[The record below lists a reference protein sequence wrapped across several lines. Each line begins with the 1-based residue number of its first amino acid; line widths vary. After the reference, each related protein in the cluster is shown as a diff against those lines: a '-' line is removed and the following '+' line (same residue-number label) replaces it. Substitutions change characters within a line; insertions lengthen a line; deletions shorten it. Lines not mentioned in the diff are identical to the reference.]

1 MLVTRRSI
9 FSGITRSIELPITDE
24 QYSNWQKGRLIQLA
38 MPNLTEDQREF
49 ILSGATAEEWE
60 ALNDPTDV

>member
-24 QYSNWQKGRLIQLA
+24 QYSNWQKGQLIQLA